1 MKIDKQKLY
10 KLYMQEINRICDLC
24 EDKSS
29 FSPKEIV
36 GIIAEIIEKN
46 PNLYKI
52 ENQVQVKKFRI

>member
-36 GIIAEIIEKN
+36 AIIAEIIEKN

-52 ENQVQVKKFRI
+52 ESKIQTKTYRI